1 MDTIIIETA
10 INEFYLD
17 KSSYDIIYNLFS
29 EKRRKFSIN
38 NDYAI
43 REVYLPENKFIKECC
58 KKQFIKLNFM
68 KI

>member
-17 KSSYDIIYNLFS
+17 KSAYDNIYNLFS

-43 REVYLPENKFIKECC
+43 REVYLPENKSIKEWCN
-58 KKQFIKLNFM
+58 KPIY
-68 KI
+68 KIL